1 MGPDEWDAVIN
12 VHLRGHFAPTRHA
25 AAYWREQVKAGQ
37 EVKAAIVNTSSGAGL
52 IGNVGQA
59 NYGAAKAGIA
69 ALTII
74 EALELSRYGVRANAI
89 APVARTRLTLETP
102 GMDDMVAAP
111 DDPGSFDKFHPGNV
125 SPLVAY
131 PATADCPFNGGV
143 FHVGGGEVGLFINWT
158 LPERLHHDDRWTV
171 EELAAQMPKLLEG
184 RPAIASEGF
193 TIQETLSGFTS

>member
-1 MGPDEWDAVIN
+1 M
-12 VHLRGHFAPTRHA
+12 
-25 AAYWREQVKAGQ
+25 
-37 EVKAAIVNTSSGAGL
+37 KAAIVNTSSGAGL

-74 EALELSRYGVRANAI
+74 EALELSRYGVRANAV

-102 GMDDMVAAP
+102 GMDEMVAAP
-111 DDPGSFDKFHPGNV
+111 EDAATFDKFHPGNV

-131 PATADCPFNGGV
+131 LATADCPFNGGV
-143 FHVGGGEVGLFINWT
+143 FHVGGGEVGLFTNWT
-158 LPERLHHDDRWTV
+158 LPERLFRDDRWTV
-171 EELAAQMPKLLEG
+171 ADLAAAAPALLEG

-193 TIQETLSGFTS
+193 TIQETLAGFTD